1 MSRVLEYGR
10 LGLVLEDINLQLQA
24 LLAVT
29 LIIGAISGGITWIAG
44 QVAMGKLK
52 EFKIDLLRSLDE
64 KYVRREELVDL
75 KEDLRSIRKEV
86 GR

>member
-64 KYVRREELVDL
+64 RYVRREELVDL